1 MNFFCFTTRISIS
14 YTYAMRELTKD
25 ILLYIEFGISIIG
38 IAVIVYGAL
47 RAFATLIKV
56 EVTRFC
62 DENKVHALMSIRADL
77 GIYLLL
83 GLELLIAADIITTI
97 LDPKLME
104 LAVLAG
110 IVLLRTILSLFLNKE
125 LKELNEQE
133 STVPHHK

>member
-1 MNFFCFTTRISIS
+1 
-14 YTYAMRELTKD
+14 MRELTKD
-25 ILLYIEFGISIIG
+25 ILLYIEFGISLIG

-47 RAFATLIKV
+47 RAVGTFVKV

-62 DENKVHALMSIRADL
+62 DKNKVHALMSIRADL
-77 GIYLLL
+77 GVYLLL

-125 LKELNEQE
+125 LKELKEQE
-133 STVPHHK
+133 PEISPHR